1 MTTDTDASNG
11 ANGDKQRMASAIW
24 LGIFLIGL
32 GVLLFTGWWW
42 PGIMV
47 VLGLAGCA
55 ALVFRGQTAKG
66 IGTLALFWG
75 TQLQRQA
82 GRGARGQLG
91 VVGLQALGRAGF
103 EGKCMAVTWQ
113 HVNKR

>member
-1 MTTDTDASNG
+1 MTNEIDTTNA
-11 ANGDKQRMASAIW
+11 ANGDQQRTSSAIW

-55 ALVFRGQTAKG
+55 ALVFRGQIAKG

-75 TQLQRQA
+75 IALVAIIVQEINVPWGIVAPLVLI
-82 GRGARGQLG
+82 GIG
-91 VVGLQALGRAGF
+91 VIVLVKAFFLRD
-103 EGKCMAVTWQ
+103 
-113 HVNKR
+113 

>member
-1 MTTDTDASNG
+1 MTTETNVDTAG
-11 ANGDKQRMASAIW
+11 ADKQRTASAIW
-24 LGIFLIGL
+24 LGIFLVGL

-55 ALVFRGQTAKG
+55 ALVFRGQTAKA

-75 TQLQRQA
+75 IAVIAIIVQETEVPWAIVGPLVLI
-82 GRGARGQLG
+82 GIGAIVLVKAFFLR
-91 VVGLQALGRAGF
+91 
-103 EGKCMAVTWQ
+103 EE
-113 HVNKR
+113 

>member
-1 MTTDTDASNG
+1 MTNEMDTTNG
-11 ANGDKQRMASAIW
+11 ANGDTQRTASGLW

-32 GVLLFTGWWW
+32 GILLFTGWWW

-66 IGTLALFWG
+66 IGTLAFFWG
-75 TQLQRQA
+75 IALIAIIVQKVEVPWAIVGPLVLI
-82 GRGARGQLG
+82 GIG
-91 VVGLQALGRAGF
+91 VIVLVRAF
-103 EGKCMAVTWQ
+103 FLRTE
-113 HVNKR
+113 

>member
-1 MTTDTDASNG
+1 MTFETNVDAAS
-11 ANGDKQRMASAIW
+11 ADKQRKASAIW

-32 GVLLFTGWWW
+32 AVLIYTGWWW

-66 IGTLALFWG
+66 IGTLAFFWG
-75 TQLQRQA
+75 IAVITIIVQETEVPWAIVGPLVLI
-82 GRGARGQLG
+82 GIG
-91 VVGLQALGRAGF
+91 VIVLVKAFFLRD
-103 EGKCMAVTWQ
+103 
-113 HVNKR
+113 

>member
-1 MTTDTDASNG
+1 MTTETATDTAT
-11 ANGDKQRMASAIW
+11 ADKQRKASAIW

-32 GVLLFTGWWW
+32 AVLIYTGWWW

-55 ALVFRGQTAKG
+55 ALIFRGKTLEG

-75 TQLQRQA
+75 IAAIAIIVQETEVPWAIVGPLVLI
-82 GRGARGQLG
+82 GIG
-91 VVGLQALGRAGF
+91 VIVLVKAFFLSD
-103 EGKCMAVTWQ
+103 
-113 HVNKR
+113 

>member
-1 MTTDTDASNG
+1 MTNEIDTTNA
-11 ANGDKQRMASAIW
+11 ANGDKQRIASAIW

-66 IGTLALFWG
+66 IGTLAFFWG
-75 TQLQRQA
+75 IAVITIIVQETEVPWAIVGPLVLI
-82 GRGARGQLG
+82 GIGVIVLG
-91 VVGLQALGRAGF
+91 KAFFLRD
-103 EGKCMAVTWQ
+103 
-113 HVNKR
+113 